1 MEGHTLS
8 DLIGRLAEEGLTGT
22 PFEGLRLFRLSQP
35 IPPTHGTIEPSICG
49 AVQGKKRVHL
59 GGASY
64 DYDST
69 HYLCCTMPIPAEG
82 EVVEASPECP
92 VLGFLLTIDTAI
104 MTETVIEMETQA
116 TIQTPTEVVPGLS
129 VAAWDPGVI
138 AAMQRVLELVD
149 DPLAARVLGR
159 GRMKEL
165 MFALL
170 RGDAGPS
177 IRQALGASRDVSRAV
192 SYLKENLSES
202 VSIDDLAKRAGMSR
216 AVFHRK
222 FKLATSYSPIQ
233 FIKAVRLNQAAML
246 IAGGSSVTD
255 AAYQVGY
262 ASQSQFSREFRRQFG
277 RTPGRWRGVAGADG
291 VALSAVS

>member
-1 MEGHTLS
+1 MEGHPLS
-8 DLIGRLAEEGLTGT
+8 DLIGRLAEEGLTET
-22 PFEGLRLFRLSQP
+22 QFEGLRLFRLSQP
-35 IPPTHGTIEPSICG
+35 IQPTHGTFEPSICG
-49 AVQGKKRVHL
+49 VVQGKKRVHL

-64 DYDST
+64 DYDAT

-82 EVVEASPECP
+82 EVVDASPECP
-92 VLGFLLTIDTAI
+92 VLGFALTIDTAI
-104 MTETVIEMETQA
+104 MTETVVEMETQA
-116 TIQTPTEVVPGLS
+116 TIQSPTEVVPGLS
-129 VAAWDPGVI
+129 VAAWDPEVI
-138 AAMQRVLELVD
+138 VAMQRVMELVD

-170 RGDAGPS
+170 KGDAGPS

-192 SYLKENLSES
+192 SYLKENLTES
-202 VSIDDLAKRAGMSR
+202 ISIDDLAKRAGMSR

-246 IAGGSSVTD
+246 IAAGSSVTD

-262 ASQSQFSREFRRQFG
+262 ASQSQFSREFRRQYG
-277 RTPGRWRGVAGADG
+277 RAPSRWGGVEG
-291 VALSAVS
+291 VDVQAVG

>member
-1 MEGHTLS
+1 MEEHPLS
-8 DLIGRLAEEGLTGT
+8 ALIDKHAEEGLTET
-22 PFEGLRLFRLSQP
+22 PFEGLRLLRLSQP
-35 IPPTHGTIEPSICG
+35 IQPTHGTVEPSICG
-49 AVQGKKRVHL
+49 VVQGKKRVHL

-64 DYDST
+64 DYDAT
-69 HYLCCTMPIPAEG
+69 HYLCCTMPIPVEG
-82 EVVEASPECP
+82 EVVDASPECP
-92 VLGFLLTIDTAI
+92 VLGFMLTIDTVI
-104 MTETVIEMETQA
+104 MTETVVEMETQA

-138 AAMQRVLELVD
+138 VAMQRLMELMD
-149 DPLAARVLGR
+149 DPLAAR
-159 GRMKEL
+159 MKAL

-192 SYLKENLSES
+192 SYLKENLTES
-202 VSIDDLAKRAGMSR
+202 ISIDDLAKRAGMSR

-233 FIKAVRLNQAAML
+233 FIKAIRLNQAAML

-277 RTPGRWRGVAGADG
+277 RAPSRWAGFAGAG
-291 VALSAVS
+291 VQAIG